1 MADATQERLALTRRI
16 NRLVFAEYSSVGWF
30 KATTLGDLL
39 VYADGPDEEVVRAY
53 DRDPLDPV
61 RDRDVI
67 RVFLGEW
74 LGCHHPESMGTYAL
88 DVEPFH
94 PIDRP
99 AALAAVQGIVAA
111 SVDAGGEIGGCLDWL
126 TPVSEVEAADV
137 PYSQLAEWFAALF
150 GTDSRFYLRADG
162 GPYVVG
168 LAPDV
173 VGMLWM
179 E

>member
-1 MADATQERLALTRRI
+1 MAQATQERLALTRRI
-16 NRLVFAEYSSVGWF
+16 NRLVFAEYASVGWF

-39 VYADGPDEEVVRAY
+39 VYAAGPDEEVVRAY
-53 DRDPLDPV
+53 DRDPHDPA

-88 DVEPFH
+88 EAEPFRL
-94 PIDRP
+94 IDRTE
-99 AALAAVQGIVAA
+99 ALAAVQGIAAA
-111 SVDAGGEIGGCLDWL
+111 SIEAEGEIGGCLDWL
-126 TPVSEVEAADV
+126 TPVSDAEAADV
-137 PYSQLAEWFAALF
+137 PYSQLPRWFAALF
-150 GTDSRFYLRADG
+150 GEDSRFYLRDDG
-162 GPYVVG
+162 GPWVVG
-168 LAPDV
+168 LAPDA